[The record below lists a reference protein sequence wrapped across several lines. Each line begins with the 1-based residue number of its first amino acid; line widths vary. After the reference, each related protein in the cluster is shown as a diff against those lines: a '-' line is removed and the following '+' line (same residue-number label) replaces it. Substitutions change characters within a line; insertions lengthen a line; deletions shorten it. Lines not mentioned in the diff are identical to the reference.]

1 MRELWSGAGDA
12 SRDAAPILAAMPK
25 EKRRFKKERPPDPAS
40 TEAAWRLFVAV
51 PMPAAATDLIDR
63 LVRDLSAADWPVR
76 WVAPDTAHLTLH
88 FLGDTPPERAE
99 LLRIALAPVVARHR
113 AMALQTGGL
122 GVFPDERRPRVIWL
136 GLGGQTRQLA
146 ALHADLAETLRGLD
160 LPVEERVLR
169 PHITLGRVRD
179 NPPSG
184 FPVALKRRLDDPAL
198 RGLVTRSAAG
208 VPVGEVHLV
217 RSFLGR
223 SGARHE
229 VLARYPLAPN
239 DREHREP

>member
-1 MRELWSGAGDA
+1 
-12 SRDAAPILAAMPK
+12 MPS
-25 EKRRFKKERPPDPAS
+25 EKPRFKKERPPDPGS

-51 PMPAAATDLIDR
+51 PMPAEAIALVDR
-63 LVRDLSAADWPVR
+63 VVRHLSGADWPVR

-88 FLGDTPPERAE
+88 FLGDTVPEQAE
-99 LLRIALAPVVARHR
+99 LLRLALAPVVSRHR
-113 AMALQTGGL
+113 AIALQTGGL

-136 GLGGQTRQLA
+136 GLIGQTPRLA
-146 ALHADLAETLRGLD
+146 ALHRDLAEVLRGLD
-160 LPVEERVLR
+160 RQVEERTPR

-184 FPVALKRRLDDPAL
+184 FPTALKRRLDDPEL
-198 RGLVTRSAAG
+198 RELVARSAAS
-208 VPVGEVHLV
+208 VPVTEVQLV

-229 VLARYPLAPN
+229 VLSRYPLPSV
-239 DREHREP
+239 DR